1 MSRKVRE
8 SYCSMSKDAFL
19 NQEKTGPFKRLDN
32 SSWWIKKKI
41 DGSVGYFVD
50 MHSKFQQLPNACFK
64 ATCESSKILDVE
76 LIKAD
81 VKKFME
87 ATDGKI

>member
-8 SYCSMSKDAFL
+8 SYCSMSKTTFL
-19 NQEKTGPFKRLDN
+19 NDKTGPYKRLDN
-32 SSWWIKKKI
+32 SSWWIKKKK

-50 MHSKFQQLPNACFK
+50 MHTKFQQLPNACFQ

-76 LIKAD
+76 LIKSD
-81 VKKFME
+81 VKQFME

>member
-1 MSRKVRE
+1 MSRKQRE
-8 SYCSMSKDAFL
+8 SYCSMSKTTFL
-19 NQEKTGPFKRLDN
+19 NDKTGPFKRLDN
-32 SSWWIKKKI
+32 SSWWIKKKK

-64 ATCESSKILDVE
+64 ATCESSKVLDVE
-76 LIKAD
+76 LIKSD

-87 ATDGKI
+87 ATDGEA

>member
-8 SYCSMSKDAFL
+8 SYCSMSKDIFL
-19 NQEKTGPFKRLDN
+19 NEKTGPYQRLDN
-32 SSWWIKKKI
+32 SSWWIKKKP
-41 DGSVGYFVD
+41 DGTVGYYVD

-64 ATCESSKILDVE
+64 ATCESSKMLDVE

-87 ATDGKI
+87 AIDGKV

>member
-8 SYCSMSKDAFL
+8 SYCSMSKDIFL
-19 NQEKTGPFKRLDN
+19 NEKTGPYKRLDN

-50 MHSKFQQLPNACFK
+50 MQSKFQQLPNACFK
-64 ATCESSKILDVE
+64 ATCESSKMLDVE
-76 LIKAD
+76 LIKSD
-81 VKKFME
+81 VKQFME
-87 ATDGKI
+87 AIDGKE

>member
-1 MSRKVRE
+1 MSRKPRE
-8 SYCSMSKDAFL
+8 SYCSMSKDTFL
-19 NQEKTGPFKRLDN
+19 NNKTGPYQRLDN
-32 SSWWIKKKI
+32 SSWWIKKKP
-41 DGSVGYFVD
+41 DGSVGYYVD

-64 ATCESSKILDVE
+64 ATSESSKILDVE

-87 ATDGKI
+87 ATNGKV